1 MIVAPG
7 DLRRSGLRGAEG
19 GEGGIDETVR
29 QVFVAPLRNAQPSG
43 LDHLAGAL
51 ADIVDEQSL
60 GVEALCV
67 PLRHLQPHGLAQQG
81 LAGAQAADL
90 AEPALAVRVQAL
102 HPLQRRVVADA
113 IQPGMA
119 GLDQVRS
126 IIPVRFNLAGGQK
139 MARLISYLRMSTS
152 EQLRGF
158 RSNGNLKLIAEFA
171 AKMACRLKKKTRLK
185 T

>member
-7 DLRRSGLRGAEG
+7 DLAAAQWVAGAEG

-60 GVEALCV
+60 RVEALCV

-90 AEPALAVRVQAL
+90 AGPALAVRVQAL

-139 MARLISYLRMSTS
+139 WHD
-152 EQLRGF
+152 
-158 RSNGNLKLIAEFA
+158 
-171 AKMACRLKKKTRLK
+171 
-185 T
+185 